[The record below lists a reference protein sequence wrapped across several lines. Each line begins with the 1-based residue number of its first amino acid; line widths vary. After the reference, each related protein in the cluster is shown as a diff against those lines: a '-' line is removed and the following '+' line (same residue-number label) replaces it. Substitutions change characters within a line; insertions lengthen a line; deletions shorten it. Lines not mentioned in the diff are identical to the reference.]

1 MVAWQYE
8 SPQGCPSKHREA
20 LSPGLTLCC
29 CPHPRQCP
37 RPAGTCLPPTA
48 LAQQPLDTIHHHFS
62 IEYNLPLCLVT
73 TRTGSYSLTPTKQ
86 PCVLPGHQRGR
97 LKAWPLSFIV
107 YSQNFSFELRSVQL
121 LKVLENVLSYHQPS
135 SHLFVFLCHVLQL
148 QATGWSLPVQMCPGG
163 ANSLFCLGM
172 SLGACPYHVQ
182 RPQNKVRG
190 KGW

>member
-1 MVAWQYE
+1 MKALRAVLPSTGRLSALG
-8 SPQGCPSKHREA
+8 SPCAAAHTPGSAPGLLGLVCLPQPLHSSLLIQFTIISALNTTFLSA
-20 LSPGLTLCC
+20 LSLLGLAPTL
-29 CPHPRQCP
+29 
-37 RPAGTCLPPTA
+37 
-48 LAQQPLDTIHHHFS
+48 
-62 IEYNLPLCLVT
+62 
-73 TRTGSYSLTPTKQ
+73 TKQ

-107 YSQNFSFELRSVQL
+107 YSQNFSFELRSIQL
-121 LKVLENVLSYHQPS
+121 LKVLENELSYHQPS